1 MAKKE
6 AGRKTLNI
14 AGARPTP
21 RNQITSCCFCSLPRL
36 MLRVLAVFL
45 FVRLACAADA
55 TLKND
60 SLLVTVAARDGS
72 YSIGIKANSAPILQ
86 AKVAAQVNHHWIE
99 STDYPQHQVSE
110 STFEDA
116 LGRGHQITVT
126 SSGLPGRP
134 ALSYTIRTYDN
145 RPFGDIQVAVQNY
158 TGKTLSVEG
167 IRCAEATGE
176 QILNLQGKASSD
188 RVLSD
193 GFSEDWPPMRIYNL
207 GQAPDGMHRAVG
219 SQLVYNQQ
227 SKESFFFGA
236 LSSDRFLTIMHL
248 KTRAGSDGPTIS
260 GFTVDS
266 TGTTEIQATDEESG
280 LHGAVAGNL
289 IELSLP
295 LVNGE
300 NMTSERLMFAA
311 GTDYLAQLEN
321 YGAAI
326 RELHHS
332 RIAEDN
338 MLGWWS
344 WTAFYMKIT
353 EGNTLTNA
361 LWLAQHL
368 KPLGYD
374 YFHFDLGYGYARN
387 EYTTPNATQFP
398 HGMWSLTHRISKLGL
413 NVGVWTAP
421 FEVGGRS
428 WVYEHH
434 KDWLVENQGGKP
446 IQITTAEEM
455 PTEPVFVLDATNP
468 GAQEY
473 LRQTYRTMAR
483 DWGAKY
489 IKLDFM
495 DNTAIEGHYFRPNT
509 TALEAQRIGLE
520 VIRKAVGENVLL
532 DKDGSP
538 MLNPVG
544 LVDEGRVSQDTGH
557 LFTRSKEAAPGIA
570 ARFYMHRNFFINDP
584 DAFTVSRQLMEEREI
599 QAPLTLSEAE
609 VSIALAAVSG
619 GMYEIGDDLPTV
631 GEDADRTA
639 LLKNPDLLKMA
650 KLGRAS
656 IPIDLLT
663 YRAED
668 EQPSVFLL
676 REDQRQSIMAVFNW
690 TDEIRSHVFPLGQ
703 LNLPA
708 GHGYELDD
716 VFEPKNRLSVDG
728 DSIRLEQAS
737 HSVKLIKIID
747 TSIPAAAPS
756 VSLQAPDR
764 AKVGEEIEFVST
776 AASDG
781 VPALAYHWDFGD
793 GTSAEGRHATHA
805 YTTAGK
811 HTVQLVVDGVD
822 AIPMEKVVTV
832 AVSGVVVL
840 SPPTRYSGND

>member
-1 MAKKE
+1 
-6 AGRKTLNI
+6 
-14 AGARPTP
+14 
-21 RNQITSCCFCSLPRL
+21 